1 MTRKTKLYTNPSN
14 NNLRIPT
21 REEFHRYAS
30 NLLSDGDFCTNYS
43 SGYQVNRVSEA
54 IKWTESND
62 KKRINDYSY

>member
-30 NLLSDGDFCTNYS
+30 NLLSDSDFCTNSS
-43 SGYQVNRVSEA
+43 SGYQINRVAKA
-54 IKWTESND
+54 IDWT
-62 KKRINDYSY
+62 KKKTKAAKKGVN

>member
-30 NLLSDGDFCTNYS
+30 NLLSDGDFCTNYP

-54 IKWTESND
+54 IKWTENND
-62 KKRINDYSY
+62 RKRMNNYSY